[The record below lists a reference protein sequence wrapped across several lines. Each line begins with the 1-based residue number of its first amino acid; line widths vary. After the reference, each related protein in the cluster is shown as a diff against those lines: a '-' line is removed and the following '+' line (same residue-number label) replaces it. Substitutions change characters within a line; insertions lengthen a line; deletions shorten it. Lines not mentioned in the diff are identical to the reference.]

1 VTWDTLCWAR
11 GAREGVDNLRW
22 DLRLGRTMML
32 MTQPPAGLC
41 RITEALDGGGA
52 ASRAHDGVRLI
63 DP

>member
-1 VTWDTLCWAR
+1 
-11 GAREGVDNLRW
+11 
-22 DLRLGRTMML
+22 MML

-41 RITEALDGGGA
+41 RITEALNGGGA